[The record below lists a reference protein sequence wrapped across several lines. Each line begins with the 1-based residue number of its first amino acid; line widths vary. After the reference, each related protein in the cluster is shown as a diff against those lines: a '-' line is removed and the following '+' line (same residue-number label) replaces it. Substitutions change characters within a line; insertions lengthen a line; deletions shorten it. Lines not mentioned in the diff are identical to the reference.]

1 MSNES
6 NNNDK
11 NVFDQAGEAVQSNL
25 KGAGDKLNEFKDQA
39 ASKAGE
45 VKGQAEKSLQD
56 LQKPEA
62 DKQANGEPTVGER
75 VGDFVNSA
83 KDTTGKVMTD
93 AKEKFDE
100 AFSKDDNKKN

>member
-1 MSNES
+1 MSNEQGKD
-6 NNNDK
+6 DK

-39 ASKAGE
+39 ASKAEE
-45 VKGQAEKSLQD
+45 VKGQAEKSFKD
-56 LQKPEA
+56 LQTPEA
-62 DKQANGEPTVGER
+62 DKKANGEPTVGEH

-83 KDTTGKVMTD
+83 KDTTGKVMAD

-100 AFSKDDNKKN
+100 AFNKKN